1 MYTIIVVIREAGK
14 KFLHYRV
21 RPYREMNKNRGSI
34 LMALTDKTYPDNSN
48 LAGCEIPPEN
58 ADIFPNIGRRGL
70 GDYY

>member
-48 LAGCEIPPEN
+48 LAGCEIPPEMP
-58 ADIFPNIGRRGL
+58 IYLESKGL
-70 GDYY
+70 GNFLIR

>member
-1 MYTIIVVIREAGK
+1 M
-14 KFLHYRV
+14 
-21 RPYREMNKNRGSI
+21 

-70 GDYY
+70 GDYYKVGFYYFN